1 MVISMEFEELIE
13 QRKTCAY
20 PEYLYV
26 QDLQEIFGVGYSK
39 ARLMMNKLPYV
50 RIGKRDA
57 VLKSQLTA
65 YVAEHGGI
73 SVEWPKRKR

>member
-1 MVISMEFEELIE
+1 MVIHMEHEELIGPRE
-13 QRKTCAY
+13 EHAY

-26 QDLQEIFGVGYSK
+26 QDLQEIFSVGYSK

-57 VLKSQLTA
+57 VLKSQLTS
-65 YVAEHGGI
+65 YIAEHGGI

>member
-1 MVISMEFEELIE
+1 METVECINDI
-13 QRKTCAY
+13 KIDTGA
-20 PEYLYV
+20 EYLYV
-26 QDLQEIFGVGYSK
+26 KDLQELFRVGYSK

-57 VLKSQLTA
+57 VLKSQLTT

>member
-1 MVISMEFEELIE
+1 MEEVELASKIKE
-13 QRKTCAY
+13 DVGA
-20 PEYLYV
+20 EYLYV
-26 QDLQEIFGVGYSK
+26 KDLQELFRVGYSK

>member
-1 MVISMEFEELIE
+1 MEADELASKIKE
-13 QRKTCAY
+13 DVGA
-20 PEYLYV
+20 EYLCV
-26 QDLQEIFGVGYSK
+26 KDLQELFRVGYSK

-73 SVEWPKRKR
+73 TVEWPKRKR